1 MFHSLYAV
9 FLVFFFFV
17 SVDATAQ
24 QRLDGFFPNSSPLDV
39 FAVLFVNDGTP
50 LKIAPPPKK
59 IGGKNVHF
67 LAKIQTHPSSDRRCA
82 ETRKDF
88 AKTKTTGINNY
99 NI

>member
-1 MFHSLYAV
+1 MFHYTRSFW
-9 FLVFFFFV
+9 FLFFFFV
-17 SVDATAQ
+17 SLDATAQ

-50 LKIAPPPKK
+50 LKIAPPKK